1 MGRESAMKR
10 LQQTPG
16 VGPLTSMALV
26 GVFDRG
32 SFTRVDSFTALMGM
46 PAPRSPDGDGL
57 RGVMEGAR
65 SFIAIPAMAALLPC
79 RSGARGRGAA
89 ARAHRAVI
97 STKQARRARA

>member
-65 SFIAIPAMAALLPC
+65 SFIAIPARRHCCPAE
-79 RSGARGRGAA
+79 A
-89 ARAHRAVI
+89 ARRNAE
-97 STKQARRARA
+97 RRPERIEL